1 MPFLSHVPFLLSG
14 DGSEAR
20 LHLVRSTPITRALLT
35 APRAARIAVSGP
47 DGYISPDW
55 YGLADQVPTW
65 NYVAVH
71 LTARLT
77 IEATDGTWKL
87 GQNKPEAAR
96 PGAADGLEESG
107 IGSRTDAL
115 GGLMRGH
122 DAE

>member
-1 MPFLSHVPFLLSG
+1 M
-14 DGSEAR
+14 
-20 LHLVRSTPITRALLT
+20 
-35 APRAARIAVSGP
+35 
-47 DGYISPDW
+47 
-55 YGLADQVPTW
+55 ADQVPTW

-77 IEATDGTWKL
+77 IEATDETWKL

-96 PGAADGLEESG
+96 LGAADGLEKSR